1 MYLPGL
7 LFLWKV
13 FHAKTAYFGTHLVDD
28 AFRPGDAD
36 IASDSHDPAEELVAD
51 SDVHRGPEMILTN

>member
-1 MYLPGL
+1 ML
-7 LFLWKV
+7 LFLRLFLRKV
-13 FHAKTAYFGTHLVDD
+13 FLGKAAYLDAHLVDD
-28 AFRPGDAD
+28 AFRPGDAH